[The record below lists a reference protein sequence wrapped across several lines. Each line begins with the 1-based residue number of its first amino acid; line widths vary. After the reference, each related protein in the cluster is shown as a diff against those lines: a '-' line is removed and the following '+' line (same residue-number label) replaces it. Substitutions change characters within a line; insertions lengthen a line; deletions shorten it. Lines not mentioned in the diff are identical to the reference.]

1 MSVETAAS
9 VLTLLGALAPIGFFA
24 VVSIPSLANRPLGEA
39 ATAALSKLCFGA
51 GLASLLGAWLAVES
65 MPQPRLVVEIGEWFR
80 CGSYAFHL
88 SLLADRLSLPF
99 AAFALALCG
108 VVASFSHRYLH
119 REPGYN
125 RFFAMLALF
134 AAGITLVILGGSIE
148 LVFAGWEL
156 VGVSSALLV
165 AFFHERPLPVR
176 NGLRTFV
183 VYRTTDVGLV
193 AAAVLLHHALGTGEF
208 GAFVGSE
215 AWPGGLS
222 PLRGGT
228 ATAVALLLCLSAM
241 GKCAQIPFSGWLP
254 RAMEGPT
261 PSSAIFYGAL
271 SVHAGAY
278 LMLRV
283 APLLDRSPVA
293 AALLVALGVATA
305 LHATFVGRVQTDIK
319 SALAYASLT
328 QVGII
333 LAEIGLGLR
342 WVAVAHILG
351 HASVRSLQF
360 LRAPSLLH
368 DLHQVE
374 SAVGG
379 HLARTGLHLERAVPG
394 GLQRRLYRMA
404 LERWRLDEALDFLV
418 VEPFLALFRRLDA
431 LDRRWCR
438 IVAGAERRS
447 PSSQARR
454 RSAGG

>member
-1 MSVETAAS
+1 VTPQTTAIA
-9 VLTLLGALAPIGFFA
+9 LTGIGALAA
-24 VVSIPSLANRPLGEA
+24 VRCVAAVSIPSLANRPLGEV
-39 ATAALSKLCFGA
+39 ATARLSRLSFGV
-51 GLASLLGAWLAVES
+51 GFASLLGAWGAVELS
-65 MPQPRLVVEIGEWFR
+65 PEPRVLVEVGEWFR

-99 AAFALALCG
+99 AAFAQALCG
-108 VVASFSHRYLH
+108 IVASFSHRYLH

-125 RFFAMLALF
+125 RYFAMLGLF
-134 AAGITLVILGGSIE
+134 AVGITLVILGGSIE

-156 VGVSSALLV
+156 LGVGSALLV

-193 AAAVLLHHALGTGEF
+193 AAAVLLHHALGTGAF
-208 GAFVGSE
+208 DAFVGSE
-215 AWPGGLS
+215 PWPAGHS
-222 PLRGGT
+222 PLPVGT
-228 ATAVALLLCLSAM
+228 ATVVSLLLCLSAI

-271 SVHAGAY
+271 SVHAGAF
-278 LMLRV
+278 LLLRA
-283 APLLDRSPVA
+283 APLLDRAPLAA
-293 AALLVALGVATA
+293 AALVTVGIATA
-305 LHATFVGRVQTDIK
+305 LHATFVGRAQTDIK
-319 SALAYASLT
+319 AALAYASLT

-333 LAEIGLGLR
+333 LAEIGAGLR
-342 WVAVAHILG
+342 WVAVAHIIG

-374 SAVGG
+374 NAVGE
-379 HLARTGLHLERAVPG
+379 HLARTGLHLERGVPP

-404 LERWRLDEALDFLV
+404 LERWQLDEALDTV
-418 VEPFLALFRRLDA
+418 VVAPLLALFRRADA

-438 IVAGAERRS
+438 IVAGAG
-447 PSSQARR
+447 ARLR
-454 RSAGG
+454 ADGGEGPRGSD

>member
-1 MSVETAAS
+1 MALTA
-9 VLTLLGALAPIGFFA
+9 LGAFAPVAFFA
-24 VVSIPSLANRPLGEA
+24 AVSTPSLANRPLGEG
-39 ATAALSKLCFGA
+39 ATAALSKGCFGV
-51 GLASLLGAWLAVES
+51 GLASLLGAWAAVELS
-65 MPQPRLVVEIGEWFR
+65 PQPRVLVELGEWFR

-99 AAFALALCG
+99 AAFAQALCG

-125 RFFAMLALF
+125 RYFAMLGLF

-148 LVFAGWEL
+148 LVIAGWEL
-156 VGVSSALLV
+156 VGASSALLV
-165 AFFHERPLPVR
+165 AFFHERALPVR
-176 NGLRTFV
+176 NGLRTLV
-183 VYRTTDVGLV
+183 VYRTTDLGLV
-193 AAAVLLHHALGTGEF
+193 AAAVLLHHALGTGDF
-208 GAFVGSE
+208 DAFIGSE
-215 AWPGGLS
+215 AWPGGQSALA
-222 PLRGGT
+222 GGT

-261 PSSAIFYGAL
+261 SSSAIFYGAL
-271 SVHAGAY
+271 SVHAGAF
-278 LMLRV
+278 LLLRA
-283 APLLDRSPVA
+283 APLLDRSPLA
-293 AALLVALGVATA
+293 AALLVLLGIATA
-305 LHATFVGRVQTDIK
+305 LHATFVGRVQTDMK

-333 LAEIGLGLR
+333 LAEIGIGLR

-360 LRAPSLLH
+360 LRAPSVLH

-374 SAVGG
+374 NAVGG

-394 GLQRRLYRMA
+394 GLRRRLYRMA
-404 LERWRLDEALDFLV
+404 LERWRLDEALDAV
-418 VEPFLALFRRLDA
+418 AVGPFLAIFRALDA

-438 IVAGAERRS
+438 IVAGAAGRS
-447 PSSQARR
+447 RP
-454 RSAGG
+454 AGAEGLRGSG